1 MNTGFLYII
10 EILGTIAFAVSGAS
24 QAMDKKLDPFGVII
38 IAFVTAIGGGTIR
51 DILIG
56 DLPVAWLRNET
67 LTLVILGAAIA
78 TFFFG
83 PHLRKL
89 ATTLFLFDSFG
100 LGLFTVI
107 GIEKGLELQLSPGIC
122 VALGTITGCFGG
134 VTRDVLLNN
143 IPLIFHKELYA
154 SACILGG
161 IVYFLLLK
169 TSLNIDW
176 VTIIAISVIVAV
188 RVIAVRYHLALPR
201 FYKS

>member
-38 IAFVTAIGGGTIR
+38 ISFVTAIGGGTIR

-56 DLPVAWLRNET
+56 DLPVAWLHNET
-67 LTLVILGAAIA
+67 ITLVILASAIA

-83 PHLRKL
+83 SHFRKL
-89 ATTLFLFDSFG
+89 ATTLFLFDSVG

-143 IPLIFHKELYA
+143 VPLIFHKEIYA

-169 TSLNIDW
+169 TSLHIDW
-176 VTIIAISVIVAV
+176 VTIIAIIVIVAIRIV
-188 RVIAVRYHLALPR
+188 AVRYHLALPR